1 MPYCLRGRRRGGYV
15 GTPRRG
21 CATERV
27 FARPEVPADG
37 STASPMRLWKGCVS
51 RFIKYGYVL
60 LGRSPAVFL
69 RVVPKRLHVITT
81 QHFEQFGASV
91 QKAFVPRR
99 PSIG

>member
-1 MPYCLRGRRRGGYV
+1 
-15 GTPRRG
+15 
-21 CATERV
+21 
-27 FARPEVPADG
+27 
-37 STASPMRLWKGCVS
+37 
-51 RFIKYGYVL
+51 L

>member
-1 MPYCLRGRRRGGYV
+1 MGARLSECLLRTSRGSGRRQYR
-15 GTPRRG
+15 
-21 CATERV
+21 
-27 FARPEVPADG
+27 FADALVEG
-37 STASPMRLWKGCVS
+37 SVS